1 MKILL
6 PVDGSEISL
15 KAVRWAIELVRSG
28 LKADIVLAN
37 VQEPASFYE
46 IVTARDPKVLESV
59 SEGAGAYLLGS
70 AEALL
75 KDAGLAYESE
85 VASGEP
91 GNMILDIAERYG
103 CDMVVMGSHGR
114 GGLRSALLGSVSQA
128 VLHAA
133 RIPVV
138 VVKPD
143 ELADEAA
150 EEAAEEGEGG
160 EGSESGGDRPE
171 DGPAA
176 R

>member
-1 MKILL
+1 MKMLL
-6 PVDGSEISL
+6 PVDGSEVSL

-28 LKADIVLAN
+28 LRADIVLAN

-46 IVTARDPKVLESV
+46 IVTARDPKVLENV
-59 SEGAGAYLLGS
+59 SEGAGAYLLEA

-75 KDAGLAYESE
+75 KDAGLTYETE

-91 GNMILDIAERYG
+91 ANMILDIAERYG
-103 CDMVVMGSHGR
+103 CDMVVIGSHGR

-133 RIPVV
+133 QMPVV

-143 ELADEAA
+143 EPEV
-150 EEAAEEGEGG
+150 EEGEGG
-160 EGSESGGDRPE
+160 EAEAAPEEGG
-171 DGPAA
+171 AA
-176 R
+176 P